1 MVQIAPSILSADFAR
16 LGEEIQLVE
25 SAGADVIH
33 VDVMDGHFVPNITMG
48 PPVVASI
55 RKATTL
61 PLDVHL
67 MVESPDDFI
76 ASFAQA
82 GANWISVHV
91 EVSPHLD
98 RTIQLIKSFKLKA
111 GIVLNPA
118 TPLAAVDEVLK
129 LVDFVLIM
137 SVNPGFGGQ
146 TFIPYAVEKI
156 QRLRKIIQ
164 HKALSVK
171 IEVDGGVGLDNLRD
185 LVRNG
190 ADILVCGS
198 QIFRAPDPAAMVR
211 KMQELAS
218 HYAAET
224 DNQTDVADIRT
235 ALR

>member
-76 ASFAQA
+76 APFAQA

-211 KMQELAS
+211 KMQELAR

-224 DNQTDVADIRT
+224 DNQTNVADIRT

>member
-1 MVQIAPSILSADFAR
+1 MVQIAPSILSADFGR
-16 LGEEIQLVE
+16 LGEEIKLVE

-55 RKATTL
+55 RKVTTL

-67 MVESPDDFI
+67 MIEYPDDFI
-76 ASFAQA
+76 PSFVHA

-91 EVSPHLD
+91 EACPHLD
-98 RTIQLIKSFKLKA
+98 RTIQFIKSFEVKA
-111 GIVLNPA
+111 GIVLNPG
-118 TPLAAVDEVLK
+118 TPLAAIDEILK

-146 TFIPYAVEKI
+146 KFIPYTVEKI

-171 IEVDGGVGLDNLRD
+171 IEIDGGVGLDNLRS
-185 LVRNG
+185 LVRSG

-198 QIFRAPDPAAMVR
+198 QIFGAADPAATVR
-211 KMQELAS
+211 NMKELANR
-218 HYAAET
+218 YGAEV
-224 DNQTDVADIRT
+224 QE
-235 ALR
+235 